1 MTALKGGAGVTTLAA
16 GLAQAA
22 AHEGLKVV
30 CIAADDEGL
39 LKHHLGLVSLSDESD
54 GKGGNPHITLTAGE
68 DWRLGQ
74 DADVVLFD
82 LTRSRPDLRDAIT
95 SGADAVVL
103 VASTAASSLVQATS
117 IKAIL
122 DQGENRFLLLNQDD
136 VRIPLKKAVAAYLE
150 DQFKDRVIGRVR
162 QDEAVDEAL
171 ASLEP
176 LASAA
181 PFSAAWNDM
190 RSAFAT
196 LLNRMNSLQIAAR
209 PR

>member
-1 MTALKGGAGVTTLAA
+1 
-16 GLAQAA
+16 
-22 AHEGLKVV
+22 
-30 CIAADDEGL
+30 
-39 LKHHLGLVSLSDESD
+39 
-54 GKGGNPHITLTAGE
+54 
-68 DWRLGQ
+68 
-74 DADVVLFD
+74 
-82 LTRSRPDLRDAIT
+82 
-95 SGADAVVL
+95 
-103 VASTAASSLVQATS
+103 
-117 IKAIL
+117 
-122 DQGENRFLLLNQDD
+122 LNQDD